1 MPGSISRPVD
11 ARKLGR
17 MYWLPPGGQGNGLDD
32 DAWAVLLEVPGE
44 MVQPV
49 LDTLRNARVPAYAAM
64 ARPSLSPRA
73 GRSAAPG
80 YRVWVGTSA
89 YGRAQDTLIALLP
102 SLTRPGA
109 SSRLPHLDP
118 GAVPA

>member
-17 MYWLPPGGQGNGLDD
+17 LYWLPPGGQGNGLDD
-32 DAWAVLLEVPGE
+32 DAWALLVEVTGE

-49 LDTLRNARVPAYAAM
+49 LTALRDARVPGYAAAAGPGQSRR
-64 ARPSLSPRA
+64 ARRP
-73 GRSAAPG
+73 GRKPAPL

-102 SLTRPGA
+102 SLTG
-109 SSRLPHLDP
+109 
-118 GAVPA
+118 PAARGH